1 MSTELLRVA
10 VGALISSVVLAAVL
24 TGGAARGADIEAGRK
39 KSEPC
44 AACHGP
50 DGNGGPPGTPSIAAM
65 PAWFNHWQLI
75 MFRDGRR
82 KDPQMSPFAANLS
95 DADMTELSAFYAAQ
109 GARAKP
115 ASTEPRRVAAGQT
128 LAQNNN
134 CLSCHGPNLMGQ
146 NLVPRVAGQDQAYL
160 KKRLTGYR
168 AKTTSDLDGMMTM
181 IAQTLTDEDIENLVH
196 FMASVAP
203 R

>member
-1 MSTELLRVA
+1 MSSDLLRAAVA
-10 VGALISSVVLAAVL
+10 VLIPSVVLSTVL
-24 TGGAARGADIEAGRK
+24 TGGAARGADVEAGRK

-50 DGNGGPPGTPSIAAM
+50 DGNGGPPGTPSISAM
-65 PAWFNHWQLI
+65 PAWFSHWQLI

-82 KDPQMSPFAANLS
+82 KDPQMAPFAANLS
-95 DADMTELSAFYAAQ
+95 DTDMSELSAFYAAQ
-109 GARAKP
+109 TARAKP
-115 ASTEPRRVAAGQT
+115 AQTDPRRVAAGQT

-134 CLSCHGPNLMGQ
+134 CLSCHGPGLMGQ
-146 NLVPRVAGQDQAYL
+146 NLVPRVAGQDAAYL
-160 KKRLTGYR
+160 KKRLAGYR
-168 AKTTSDLDGMMTM
+168 TKTTSDLDGMMTM
-181 IAQTLTDEDIENLVH
+181 IAQSLSDEDIENLVH